1 MRFKFVH
8 KQLNYNV
15 MGLLHT
21 CKFLIELFVV
31 TFLTTSKSDLFSDTE
46 VCILHLT
53 FSSNNGSEGRFLHV
67 QRRCIQKFTAS
78 KFPTSKSQENRL
90 PFRQNTRVSF
100 SFLFIKMADW
110 KATDHYFLEKNN
122 WVYLLLKKI
131 WYFCKQVLVFYV
143 KVKVTESWLNPSFSK
158 IKLMPNSLFVIDGVP
173 KGSTAGN

>member
-15 MGLLHT
+15 MGLLHS

-31 TFLTTSKSDLFSDTE
+31 TFLTTSKSGLFSDTE

-67 QRRCIQKFTAS
+67 QRRYIQKFTAS

-90 PFRQNTRVSF
+90 PFRQNTRVS
-100 SFLFIKMADW
+100 
-110 KATDHYFLEKNN
+110 
-122 WVYLLLKKI
+122 
-131 WYFCKQVLVFYV
+131 
-143 KVKVTESWLNPSFSK
+143 
-158 IKLMPNSLFVIDGVP
+158 SLFFSLKWLTEKLQPIISLRKTIESICYLKRYGTSAN
-173 KGSTAGN
+173 KSLCYTSKLK